1 MKLMPCADSGLLVE
15 LSDMDEV
22 LALYAHLDEDLPD
35 GVVDMVPAA
44 ATLLLTIDRSRTDV
58 ESLARQ
64 VRSIEIGTHHRA
76 TTGEVEVPV
85 VYDGED
91 LAEVARLTGLDE
103 RAVVEAHTGTPWT
116 VAFCGFAPGF
126 GYMVGGDERLQ
137 VPRRDNPRTRV
148 PRGSV
153 AIAGEFAS
161 IYPRESPGGWQL
173 IGRTSLEV
181 WDIDREPPALLVPGT
196 VVRYVEVAA

>member
-1 MKLMPCADSGLLVE
+1 MKVMPCADSGLLVE

-85 VYDGED
+85 IYDGED

>member
-1 MKLMPCADSGLLVE
+1 MPCADSGLLVE

-85 VYDGED
+85 IYDGED